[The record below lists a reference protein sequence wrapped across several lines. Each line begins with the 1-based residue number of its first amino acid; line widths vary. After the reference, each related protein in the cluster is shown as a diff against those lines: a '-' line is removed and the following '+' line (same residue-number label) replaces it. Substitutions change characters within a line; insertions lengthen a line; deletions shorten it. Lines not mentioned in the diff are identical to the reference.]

1 MLLMRFC
8 CWCCCCC
15 WCADA
20 ADAIVLLLSWCCW
33 CADAAADAADA
44 LMLLMRWCCW
54 YADVA
59 DALMLLNQ
67 DKDLLADLFIAIC
80 SSLLLST
87 EMDKDANVARW
98 GFSTST
104 FQHMM
109 ASWDSDVPMNGG
121 RTASWKDQCWW
132 KSSKRSMA
140 PIVGKHCVPKPTYSQ
155 DKMLGWSLVDTL
167 PDVRALHSP
176 SCRSGTSHRKE
187 KTSSCPKNLSTREAS
202 RILCLSSPPSSW
214 LRPCLSSCASQPTV
228 APSGSSPKP
237 PPSKQN

>member
-1 MLLMRFC
+1 MLFH
-8 CWCCCCC
+8 
-15 WCADA
+15 
-20 ADAIVLLLSWCCW
+20 LLL
-33 CADAAADAADA
+33 
-44 LMLLMRWCCW
+44 
-54 YADVA
+54 
-59 DALMLLNQ
+59 
-67 DKDLLADLFIAIC
+67 
-80 SSLLLST
+80 LLLPSSVIVIGNWLDSQMDGRT
-87 EMDKDANVARW
+87 EQGFEKQFFDLATQREEWCILWVDGAFFIVEMDKDANVARW

-121 RTASWKDQCWW
+121 RTASCKDQCWW

-140 PIVGKHCVPKPTYSQ
+140 PIAGKHCVPKPTYSQ

-237 PPSKQN
+237 PP